1 VGRHLTRVKP
11 KRLSS
16 AQGCFTRSY
25 TGIAAHPS
33 AVITFLHRYRHFCT
47 VKAAKHVHWQP
58 SALGLVLLNE
68 ELRSNRDYVMA
79 AVEQNGKALEAS
91 AELRGDR
98 DIMLAARQ

>member
-1 VGRHLTRVKP
+1 M
-11 KRLSS
+11 
-16 AQGCFTRSY
+16 
-25 TGIAAHPS
+25 
-33 AVITFLHRYRHFCT
+33 
-47 VKAAKHVHWQP
+47 HWQP